1 MNEEQKKEGVPMI
14 THQERTEVLGMVWD
28 NYYTLATSATEA
40 MAIIWDEYA
49 NGALAEFLV
58 VDHNMTENDIL
69 DMLVS
74 LTKFVKNMP
83 AEDRRKSAMEVYA
96 ERNRKV

>member
-1 MNEEQKKEGVPMI
+1 MKLQEEGTVL

-28 NYYTLATSATEA
+28 NYFTLATTPIEA

-49 NGALAEFLV
+49 NGALAEFLI
-58 VDHNMTENDIL
+58 VDHKMTEGEIL

-83 AEDRRKSAMEVYA
+83 AEDRRKSAVEFYA
-96 ERNRKV
+96 ERKSR